1 MIYIQSTEKFNR
13 FFLINFSYSSTTLRK
28 LMPITAKVR
37 VDESTMRKV
46 LFWFKQTAVQQSQLF
61 KQEAQLV
68 LG

>member
-1 MIYIQSTEKFNR
+1 
-13 FFLINFSYSSTTLRK
+13 
-28 LMPITAKVR
+28 MPITITAKVR